1 MAKEETAGTTMRR
14 GGSTG
19 GSEEEEE
26 EEEQDVAHIML
37 SGSLPV
43 LSGEASEGVDEGL
56 LLLLEM
62 TSGDTA

>member
-19 GSEEEEE
+19 GSEEE

-62 TSGDTA
+62 TSGETA

>member
-19 GSEEEEE
+19 GSEEEE

-62 TSGDTA
+62 TSGETA